1 MTRTNSPTGSAGWL
15 THATASSPFLFRPNI
30 RRRLTLC
37 FIFIIV
43 LMLVGTGVLIRQL
56 HLISAQVER
65 LNGVN
70 EELIEVLRVHTGLL
84 SAYERLGA
92 AARSEDSGRL
102 LKEWETLR
110 AGLVEDAQRT
120 QAAFSHLPPEVN
132 ADQTVLPTLEST
144 ERALPSHLA
153 AIRTFSASVE
163 REPVL

>member
-15 THATASSPFLFRPNI
+15 RHVTASSPFLNRLNI

-43 LMLVGTGVLIRQL
+43 LMLIGNGVLLWQL

-92 AARSEDSGRL
+92 AARSEEIGR
-102 LKEWETLR
+102 
-110 AGLVEDAQRT
+110 AHV
-120 QAAFSHLPPEVN
+120 
-132 ADQTVLPTLEST
+132 
-144 ERALPSHLA
+144 
-153 AIRTFSASVE
+153 
-163 REPVL
+163 